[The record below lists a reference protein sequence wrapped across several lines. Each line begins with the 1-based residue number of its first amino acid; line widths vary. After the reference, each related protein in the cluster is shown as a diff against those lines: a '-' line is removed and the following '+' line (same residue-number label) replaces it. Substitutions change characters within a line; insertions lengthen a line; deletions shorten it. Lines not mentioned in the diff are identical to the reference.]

1 MLTHL
6 KKILRIFINTSMS
19 KLKIKLVSF
28 LLAFVFCT
36 FSYAEPITDSEK
48 YGLKWTNMPI
58 VCSSLD
64 NIQRYLDDYE
74 FVIDKLGVGR
84 ENAKAEGEPVYTI
97 ATYQNS
103 DKQMVAVLMVPGVF
117 GEVCMIYRVFDT
129 VFYDENGELLNEESK
144 D

>member
-1 MLTHL
+1 
-6 KKILRIFINTSMS
+6 MS

-58 VCSSLD
+58 VCSTLD

-74 FVIDKLGVGR
+74 FVIDKIGVGR
-84 ENAKAEGEPVYTI
+84 ENAKAEGEPGYTI

-103 DKQMVAVLMVPGVF
+103 DKQMVDVLMVPGVF

>member
-1 MLTHL
+1 
-6 KKILRIFINTSMS
+6 MS

-74 FVIDKLGVGR
+74 FVIDKIGVGR
-84 ENAKAEGEPVYTI
+84 ENAKAEGRKEYDGCRAGSLFRRERAEECGGT
-97 ATYQNS
+97 AERS
-103 DKQMVAVLMVPGVF
+103 DKGN
-117 GEVCMIYRVFDT
+117 
-129 VFYDENGELLNEESK
+129 EN
-144 D
+144 

>member
-1 MLTHL
+1 
-6 KKILRIFINTSMS
+6 MS

-97 ATYQNS
+97 ATYQNVIS
-103 DKQMVAVLMVPGVF
+103 RWWLYLW
-117 GEVCMIYRVFDT
+117 YRVFS
-129 VFYDENGELLNEESK
+129 VKYV
-144 D
+144 